1 VIVAQQGASLT
12 TSELDPIQAA
22 EERDAGSMSLRASLG
37 VLWGSG
43 SGRLGVILF
52 GLLVLLSIFVA
63 VSYPLDFGKAEWSN
77 PVHWADNPKSVP
89 PAWTTWFGSDAIEQ
103 QSARLTEP
111 AEITQRGAAE
121 VRSFPMQID
130 VPGGDGPTFLTM
142 TLPGITYSDRPPV
155 IIVTLLRPDGGE
167 IRLANL
173 TVRGPREGET
183 APFQRYYDVPERV
196 VLNEQ
201 QTALDAIQQF
211 YTQQYPGLPAN
222 DISTRLNLALFGA
235 PASDGS
241 GAIEVL
247 PGTYTLTA
255 QVLVADPNDEVA
267 SVNFDAGGTV
277 FGWMGTDSLG
287 RDLWRGLLYGFPVG
301 LIIALITSLL
311 STIIGTAF
319 GVVSGYYGGW
329 VDAVIQ
335 RSVDIISNVPT
346 LPLLI
351 FLVFLLGSHLWLTM
365 LVLVAFSWPG
375 LTIVVRTMVLQV
387 RSGQLVESAKAL
399 GASRRRIMVRHIFPQ
414 IAPYIVAQMIFFA
427 PGAILAEASLSFLGL
442 GDPSIPTWGQMLQQ
456 GFQTGALYVGYW
468 WWVLPPGILIVLTA
482 IVFMLL
488 ALGMEAVVDPRMRE
502 RR

>member
-1 VIVAQQGASLT
+1 MAQGALT
-12 TSELDPIQAA
+12 TSEIDPIPAA
-22 EERDAGSMSLRASLG
+22 EEREAGGMSLRASLG
-37 VLWGSG
+37 VLWASG
-43 SGRLGVILF
+43 SGRAGLILF
-52 GLLVLLSIFVA
+52 GVLVVLSLYVA
-63 VSYPLDFGKAEWSN
+63 ATYPLDFGKTEWSN
-77 PVHWADNPKSVP
+77 PVFWADNPKSAP

-111 AEITQRGAAE
+111 ADVTQRGAAE
-121 VRSFPMQID
+121 VRSYPFRIE
-130 VPGGDGPTFLTM
+130 VPGNEAPTFLTM
-142 TLPGITYSDRPPV
+142 TLPGITYSERPPV
-155 IIVTLLRPDGGE
+155 IIVTLTRPDGGE

-183 APFQRYYDVPERV
+183 APFTRYYDVPERV

-201 QTALDAIQQF
+201 QTAVDSIQKF
-211 YTQQYPGLPAN
+211 YQQQYPGLSVA
-222 DISTRLNLALFGA
+222 DVGTRLNEALFGVPA
-235 PASDGS
+235 PDGS
-241 GAIEVL
+241 GGIETL
-247 PGTYTLTA
+247 SGEYTLTA
-255 QVLVADPNDEVA
+255 QVLVANPSDQVA
-267 SVNFDAGGTV
+267 AVNFDAGGTV
-277 FGWMGTDSLG
+277 YGWMGTDSLG
-287 RDLWRGLLYGFPVG
+287 RNLWRGLLYGFPVG
-301 LIIALITSLL
+301 LVIALVTSLL